1 MDQEFSGRVAVV
13 TGSSGIGLGAARRLA
28 ALGARVYVC
37 GNNEEHN
44 SNARAVTA
52 GQSIEIVDVDVGD
65 EGQVDGLAR
74 HLSGR
79 EADVHV
85 LVNAAAI
92 QPYGNIETTTS
103 DIWDAVMRI
112 NLKSCYLMSHKLYP
126 WMKGRKDASIIHLAS
141 VQGHCNQ
148 RDVLAYATSKG
159 AIHAL
164 TRAMAVDCAR
174 DGVRVNSISPGSI
187 HTPLLEFAARSL
199 TPPGGSMEE
208 TLNGFGRSHPIGR
221 IGTIEEVAELVAFLA
236 SGRSGFCTG
245 GDYPIDGGL
254 RAQLGV

>member
-1 MDQEFSGRVAVV
+1 MNGEFSGRVAVV
-13 TGSSGIGLGAARRLA
+13 TGSSGIGLGAAQKLA

-37 GNNEEHN
+37 GNNQGHN
-44 SNARAVTA
+44 SDARAATV
-52 GQSIEIVDVDVGD
+52 GQSIEILDVDVGD
-65 EGQVDGLAR
+65 EGQVDGFVRSLAER
-74 HLSGR
+74 IT
-79 EADVHV
+79 DVHV

-92 QPYGNIETTTS
+92 QPYGTIETTTP
-103 DIWDAVMRI
+103 DAWDAVMRI

-148 RDVLAYATSKG
+148 RGVLAYATSKG

-187 HTPLLEFAARSL
+187 RTPLLEFAARSL

-208 TLNGFGRSHPIGR
+208 TLRGFGESHPVGR
-221 IGTIEEVAELVAFLA
+221 VGTVEEVAELVAFLA

>member
-1 MDQEFSGRVAVV
+1 MGGEFSGRVAVV
-13 TGSSGIGLGAARRLA
+13 TGTSGIGLGVAQKLA
-28 ALGARVYVC
+28 ALGAQVYAC
-37 GNNEEHN
+37 GNNRDHN
-44 SNARAVTA
+44 VKARETTA
-52 GQSIEIVDVDVGD
+52 GQSIEVVEMDVGD
-65 EGQVDGLAR
+65 EGQVDGFVHRLAG
-74 HLSGR
+74 SVS
-79 EADVHV
+79 DVHV

-92 QPYGNIETTTS
+92 QPYGTIETTTP
-103 DIWDAVMRI
+103 DAWDTVMRV

-126 WMKGRKDASIIHLAS
+126 WLKGRKDASIIHLAS

-208 TLNGFGRSHPIGR
+208 TLRGFGSSHPIGR
-221 IGTIEEVAELVAFLA
+221 IGTIEEVAELVTFLA
-236 SGRSGFCTG
+236 GSRSGFCTG

>member
-1 MDQEFSGRVAVV
+1 VDGEFSGRVAVV
-13 TGSSGIGLGAARRLA
+13 TGSSGIGLGAARKLA

-37 GNNEEHN
+37 GNNQEHN
-44 SNARAVTA
+44 SNARSATA
-52 GQSIEIVDVDVGD
+52 GQTIEIMDVDVGD
-65 EGQVDGLAR
+65 EAQVDALVQDLAER
-74 HLSGR
+74 VT
-79 EADVHV
+79 DVHV

-92 QPYGNIETTTS
+92 QPYGNIETTTP
-103 DIWDAVMRI
+103 DNWDAVMRI

-126 WMKGRKDASIIHLAS
+126 WLKGRKDASIIHLAS

-187 HTPLLEFAARSL
+187 RTPLLEFAARSL

-208 TLNGFGRSHPIGR
+208 TLRGFGHSHPVGR
-221 IGTIEEVAELVAFLA
+221 VGTVEEVAELVAFLA

>member
-1 MDQEFSGRVAVV
+1 MNGEFSGRVAVV
-13 TGSSGIGLGAARRLA
+13 TGSSGIGLGAAQKLA

-37 GNNEEHN
+37 GNNQGHN
-44 SNARAVTA
+44 SDARAATA
-52 GQSIEIVDVDVGD
+52 GQSIEILDVDVGD
-65 EGQVDGLAR
+65 EGQVDGFVRSLAER
-74 HLSGR
+74 IT
-79 EADVHV
+79 DVHV

-92 QPYGNIETTTS
+92 QPYGTIETTTP
-103 DIWDAVMRI
+103 DAWDAVMRI

-148 RDVLAYATSKG
+148 RGVLAYATSKG

-187 HTPLLEFAARSL
+187 RTPLLEFAARSL

-208 TLNGFGRSHPIGR
+208 TLRGFGESHPVGR
-221 IGTIEEVAELVAFLA
+221 VGTVEEVAELVAFLA